1 MAFYRDAPYMLAVGG
16 SKGTL
21 ALWDTSENE
30 GVTRRFGS
38 RAQGLATAVA
48 GSTDISASFKS
59 AFDLGEELA
68 RQEEAERTQQPPKA
82 SKKKAGKSKGKK

>member
-1 MAFYRDAPYMLAVGG
+1 MSFYRDSPYMLAVGG

-30 GVTRRFGS
+30 GVERRFGS
-38 RAQGLATAVA
+38 RVQGVA
-48 GSTDISASFKS
+48 SAAASTDISSSFKN

-68 RQEEAERTQQPPKA
+68 RQEEAEREQKAQQ
-82 SKKKAGKSKGKK
+82 SKKKASKSKAKK

>member
-1 MAFYRDAPYMLAVGG
+1 MSFYRDSPYMLAVGG

-30 GVTRRFGS
+30 GVERRFGS
-38 RAQGLATAVA
+38 RAQGVA
-48 GSTDISASFKS
+48 SAAASTDISSSFKN

-68 RQEEAERTQQPPKA
+68 RQEEAEREQKVQ
-82 SKKKAGKSKGKK
+82 SKKKASKSKAKK